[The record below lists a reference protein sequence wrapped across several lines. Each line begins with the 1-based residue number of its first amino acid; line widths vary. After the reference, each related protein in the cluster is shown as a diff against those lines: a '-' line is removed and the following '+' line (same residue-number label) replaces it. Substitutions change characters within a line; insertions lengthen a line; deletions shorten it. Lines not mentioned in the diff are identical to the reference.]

1 MGGRGCGGHAH
12 AIARKATLG
21 RRLRGEGSGS
31 GAIGGGDRAIGG
43 SKGGVHRASRR
54 CHDRPHKPRRAGYRK
69 ARLCAWPCAS
79 AHAARR
85 QSSLHVGEWLLCAA
99 PWCVPACRHEPPV
112 SRKLLWLHL
121 ASYPSHDQITTELLS
136 GVTSIMCGTL
146 HCTTVTPLRIVK
158 YPSKPCVLSFALP
171 CLLLHDP

>member
-1 MGGRGCGGHAH
+1 M
-12 AIARKATLG
+12 
-21 RRLRGEGSGS
+21 
-31 GAIGGGDRAIGG
+31 
-43 SKGGVHRASRR
+43 
-54 CHDRPHKPRRAGYRK
+54 
-69 ARLCAWPCAS
+69 
-79 AHAARR
+79 
-85 QSSLHVGEWLLCAA
+85 
-99 PWCVPACRHEPPV
+99 